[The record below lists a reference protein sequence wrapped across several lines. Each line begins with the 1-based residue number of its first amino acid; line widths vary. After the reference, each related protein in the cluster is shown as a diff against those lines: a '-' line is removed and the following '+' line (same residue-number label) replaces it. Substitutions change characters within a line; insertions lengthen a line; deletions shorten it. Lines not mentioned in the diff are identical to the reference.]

1 MVTYNNKIC
10 PTSVITLDSI
20 HSLLLYL
27 FQKLNII
34 LSIETRL
41 GAIETQMSDI
51 KTSDRISILL
61 TTRVNTMEL
70 DTVKKA
76 IFDDVKKNSNLKI
89 STQRQET
96 NQIRDQFKRK
106 Q

>member
-1 MVTYNNKIC
+1 
-10 PTSVITLDSI
+10 
-20 HSLLLYL
+20 
-27 FQKLNII
+27 
-34 LSIETRL
+34 
-41 GAIETQMSDI
+41 
-51 KTSDRISILL
+51 
-61 TTRVNTMEL
+61 MEL
-70 DTVKKA
+70 DTVKKT

>member
-1 MVTYNNKIC
+1 MLGKQTHLHKLIFLVAKI
-10 PTSVITLDSI
+10 
-20 HSLLLYL
+20 
-27 FQKLNII
+27 
-34 LSIETRL
+34 SIETRL

-70 DTVKKA
+70 DTVKKT
-76 IFDDVKKNSNLKI
+76 IFEDVKKNSNLKI